1 MAAKIKVA
9 VVSSF
14 WTGYVYS
21 LTRGATSYIDA
32 HLQGVIR
39 DFRLPRKF
47 GRTSAARHATA
58 QLRHWDPHGLL
69 CFVETE
75 MLHELTRLLP
85 GPRPMVAMCAV
96 ERFPGVAMVTGSF
109 AHQMEVAVRHLRQ
122 QGLRSLAFLVL
133 ENPES
138 SSTRMDVF
146 HRIAKPATPALA
158 ALVEAVDHSLLED
171 PDLRVTPVPR
181 RLAAWLQRL
190 PKPVGVICGQ
200 TGGGGYLIRVCHA
213 LGLRVPEDVA
223 VLGTDDTDLS
233 LASTPT
239 LTSVVPAGETIGF
252 EAMRVLQRMMLGQPA
267 PRETV
272 RVKAMG
278 LHVRQSTGLKRAEI
292 CDIAAAMEYINQHAC
307 RGISVSQLIEETQH
321 VSRWTFQKHFQAATG
336 RTAGDV
342 IRQRQ
347 FQEARR
353 LLRTTELSITLIAEQ
368 CGFSASNE
376 FARAFRA
383 AERRSPST
391 YRKEARVR
399 TSDGRT

>member
-1 MAAKIKVA
+1 MAAKLKIA

-32 HLQGVIR
+32 NMQGVIR
-39 DFRLPRKF
+39 DFRLPRHF
-47 GRTSAARHATA
+47 GPSTDARHTIT
-58 QLRHWDPHGLL
+58 QLRNWDPDGLL
-69 CFVETE
+69 CFTETE
-75 MLHELTRLLP
+75 MLHELNRLLP
-85 GPRPMVAMCAV
+85 RPLPIVAMCAV
-96 ERFPGVAMVTGSF
+96 ERFPGVALVTGSF
-109 AHQMEVAVRHLRQ
+109 AHQIEVAVRHLRQ

-138 SSTRMDVF
+138 NSTRMDVF
-146 HRIAKPATPALA
+146 QRIAKPADPDLA
-158 ALVEAVDHSLLED
+158 TLVQAVEHSRLED
-171 PDLRVTPVPR
+171 PDMPVAPVPQ

-190 PKPVGVICGQ
+190 PKPAGVICVE

-233 LASTPT
+233 LSSTPT

-252 EAMRVLQRMMLGQPA
+252 EAMRVLERMMLGQPA

-278 LHVRQSTGLKRAEI
+278 LHVRQSTGLKRVEI

-307 RGISVSQLIEETQH
+307 QGISVAQLIKDTQH
-321 VSRWTFQKHFQAATG
+321 VSRWTFQKHFQTATG
-336 RTAGDV
+336 QTAGDV

-383 AERRSPST
+383 VERKSPSA
-391 YRKEARVR
+391 YRKESKS
-399 TSDGRT
+399 SD

>member
-1 MAAKIKVA
+1 MPAKIKVA

-21 LTRGATSYIDA
+21 LTRGATAYIDA
-32 HLQGVIR
+32 NMQGVIR
-39 DFRLPRKF
+39 DFRLPRKV
-47 GRTSAARHATA
+47 GRSRATRHAIA
-58 QLRHWDPHGLL
+58 QLRNWGPDGLL
-69 CFVETE
+69 CFTETE
-75 MLHELTRLLP
+75 MLEELRRRLP
-85 GPRPMVAMCAV
+85 EPRPMVAMCAV
-96 ERFPGVAMVTGSF
+96 EPTPGVALVTGSF

-122 QGLRSLAFLVL
+122 QGLRSLAFVVL

-138 SSTRMDVF
+138 NSTRIDAF
-146 HRIAKPATPALA
+146 LRIARPSKPGLAT
-158 ALVEAVDHSLLED
+158 LVEPVEHSLLED
-171 PDLRVTPVPR
+171 PERTVRPVPP
-181 RLAAWLQRL
+181 RLAAWLKRL
-190 PKPVGVICGQ
+190 PKPVGVICVQ

-233 LASTPT
+233 LSSTPT

-252 EAMRVLQRMMLGQPA
+252 EAMRVLQRMIQGQPA

-307 RGISVSQLIEETQH
+307 QGISVAQLIQETQH

-336 RTAGDV
+336 KTAGDV
-342 IRQRQ
+342 IRERQ

-353 LLRTTELSITLIAEQ
+353 LLRTTELSVTLIAEQ

-383 AERRSPST
+383 VERKSPSA
-391 YRKEARVR
+391 YRREARA
-399 TSDGRT
+399 S

>member
-32 HLQGVIR
+32 NMQGVIR
-39 DFRLPRKF
+39 DFRLPRKLS
-47 GRTSAARHATA
+47 RSPEASPAIH
-58 QLRHWDPHGLL
+58 QLRNWEPDGLL
-69 CFVETE
+69 CFTETE

-85 GPRPMVAMCAV
+85 RPRPIVAMCAV
-96 ERFPGVAMVTGSF
+96 EPLPGVALVTGSF

-138 SSTRMDVF
+138 NSTRIAAF
-146 HRIAKPATPALA
+146 HRIAKPAEPGLA
-158 ALVEAVDHSLLED
+158 TLVEAVEHSVLED
-171 PDLRVTPVPR
+171 PDMSVTPVPR
-181 RLAAWLQRL
+181 RLAAWLKRL
-190 PKPVGVICGQ
+190 PKPVGIICVQ

-233 LASTPT
+233 LSSTPT

-252 EAMRVLQRMMLGQPA
+252 EAMRVLQRMMQGQPA

-307 RGISVSQLIEETQH
+307 QGISVAQLIQETQH
-321 VSRWTFQKHFQAATG
+321 VSRWTFQKHFQDATG
-336 RTAGDV
+336 KTAGDV
-342 IRQRQ
+342 IRERQ

-383 AERRSPST
+383 VERKSPSA
-391 YRKEARVR
+391 YRKACRA
-399 TSDGRT
+399 SSGR

>member
-1 MAAKIKVA
+1 MAAKLKVA
-9 VVSSF
+9 VVSAF

-21 LTRGATSYIDA
+21 LTRGATSFIDA
-32 HLQGVIR
+32 NVQGVIR
-39 DFRLPRKF
+39 DFRLPRNF
-47 GRTSAARHATA
+47 GHSSDARHAIA
-58 QLRHWDPHGLL
+58 QLRHWGPDGLL
-69 CFVETE
+69 CFTETE
-75 MLHELTRLLP
+75 MLRELIRLLP
-85 GPRPMVAMCAV
+85 GPPPIVAMCAV
-96 ERFPGVAMVTGSF
+96 ERLPGVALVTGSF

-122 QGLRSLAFLVL
+122 QGLRSMAFLVL

-138 SSTRMDVF
+138 NSTRMDVF
-146 HRIAKPATPALA
+146 HRIARPAEPGLA
-158 ALVEAVDHSLLED
+158 TLVEAVDHSLLED
-171 PDLRVTPVPR
+171 PDMAVAPVPK
-181 RLAAWLQRL
+181 RLAAWLRRL
-190 PKPVGVICGQ
+190 PKPVGVICVQ
-200 TGGGGYLIRVCHA
+200 TGGGGYIIRVCHA

-223 VLGTDDTDLS
+223 VIGTDDTDLS
-233 LASTPT
+233 LSSTPT
-239 LTSVVPAGETIGF
+239 LTCVVPAGESIGF
-252 EAMRVLQRMMLGQPA
+252 EAMRVLQRMMRGQPA

-278 LHVRQSTGLKRAEI
+278 LHVRQSTGLKRVEI

-307 RGISVSQLIEETQH
+307 EGISVGQLIQETQH

-336 RTAGDV
+336 QTARDV

-383 AERRSPST
+383 METKSPSA
-391 YRKEARVR
+391 YRKEVR
-399 TSDGRT
+399 IIDR

>member
-1 MAAKIKVA
+1 MVAKFKVA
-9 VVSSF
+9 VVSAF

-32 HLQGVIR
+32 NMQGVIR
-39 DFRLPRKF
+39 DFRLPRTF
-47 GRTSAARHATA
+47 AHATDARHAIMP
-58 QLRHWDPHGLL
+58 LRNWAPDGLL
-69 CFVETE
+69 CFTETE

-85 GPRPMVAMCAV
+85 RPLPIVAMCAV
-96 ERFPGVAMVTGSF
+96 EQFPGVAMVTGSF

-138 SSTRMDVF
+138 SSTRIDAF
-146 HRIAKPATPALA
+146 QRIAKPAEPALA
-158 ALVEAVDHSLLED
+158 TLVEAVDHSILEE
-171 PDLRVTPVPR
+171 PERPISSVPR
-181 RLAAWLQRL
+181 RLAAWLRRL
-190 PKPVGVICGQ
+190 PKPVGVICVQ
-200 TGGGGYLIRVCHA
+200 TGGGGYLIRVCRA

-233 LASTPT
+233 LSSTPT
-239 LTSVVPAGETIGF
+239 LTSVVPAGESIGF

-267 PRETV
+267 PKETV

-292 CDIAAAMEYINQHAC
+292 CDIAAAMEYINQNAC
-307 RGISVSQLIEETQH
+307 QGLSVAQLIKATQH

-353 LLRTTELSITLIAEQ
+353 LLRTTELSMTLIAEQ

-376 FARAFRA
+376 FARAFRIV
-383 AERRSPST
+383 ERQSPSA
-391 YRKEARVR
+391 YRKESK
-399 TSDGRT
+399 TSG

>member
-1 MAAKIKVA
+1 MAAKIKIA

-21 LTRGATSYIDA
+21 LTRGATAYIDA
-32 HLQGVIR
+32 NMQGVIR
-39 DFRLPRKF
+39 DFRLPRKV
-47 GRTSAARHATA
+47 GRSDATRHAMA
-58 QLRHWDPHGLL
+58 QLRHWEPDGLL
-69 CFVETE
+69 TFTETE
-75 MLHELTRLLP
+75 MLQELIRRL
-85 GPRPMVAMCAV
+85 PRPRPIVAMCAV
-96 ERFPGVAMVTGSF
+96 EPSPGVALVTGSF

-122 QGLRSLAFLVL
+122 QGLRSLAFVVL

-138 SSTRMDVF
+138 NSTRIDAF
-146 HRIAKPATPALA
+146 LRIARPAKPNLAT
-158 ALVEAVDHSLLED
+158 LVEPVEHSLLED
-171 PDLRVTPVPR
+171 PERTVRPVPP
-181 RLAAWLQRL
+181 RLAAWLKRL
-190 PKPVGVICGQ
+190 PKPVGVICVQ
-200 TGGGGYLIRVCHA
+200 TGGGGYLIRICQA
-213 LGLRVPEDVA
+213 LGLRVPEDVS

-233 LASTPT
+233 LSSTPT

-252 EAMRVLQRMMLGQPA
+252 EAMRVLQRMILGQPA

-307 RGISVSQLIEETQH
+307 QGISVAQLIQETQH

-336 RTAGDV
+336 KTAGDV
-342 IRQRQ
+342 IRERQ

-353 LLRTTELSITLIAEQ
+353 LLRTTELSVTLIAEQ

-383 AERRSPST
+383 AEGKSPSA
-391 YRKEARVR
+391 YRKEDRF
-399 TSDGRT
+399 SDR